1 MEKAMPAPPKVVA
14 IAAAPPVKG
23 GPTFTDRAADKSS
36 NFRED
41 GHFYPLSVV
50 LSAAV
55 DRSNK
60 QRMSSAYTRNAYLR
74 INLGWSLGG
83 RQLSFSP
90 SSPAL
95 EAATLRAQ
103 YPAAVI
109 WVFSP
114 HLSGTLTR
122 WLAFPWELTTA

>member
-1 MEKAMPAPPKVVA
+1 MEKAMPAPPKVVS

-74 INLGWSLGG
+74 INLGWSLWVVDSCHSPP
-83 RQLSFSP
+83 RRLHWKRRPSEPSIQL
-90 SSPAL
+90 
-95 EAATLRAQ
+95 R
-103 YPAAVI
+103 
-109 WVFSP
+109 
-114 HLSGTLTR
+114 LSG
-122 WLAFPWELTTA
+122 AFPHTSQGH